1 MATARRMIQCNLDV
15 SAGNAASPYIQIPNG
30 ATKLTIQF
38 VYSGLDADV
47 TMTMHQSLDG
57 VNFDTCVN
65 DADDPISIT
74 LDYTFDSMTLNIT
87 DLLTTWIKFV
97 LDVGDATTGTI
108 QKLYVMMT

>member
-38 VYSGLDADV
+38 VYTGLDADV

-97 LDVGDATTGTI
+97 LDVGTATTGTI

>member
-97 LDVGDATTGTI
+97 LDVGTATTGTI

>member
-38 VYSGLDADV
+38 VYTGLDADV

-97 LDVGDATTGTI
+97 LDVGSATTGTI
-108 QKLYVMMT
+108 AKFYVMMT